1 MGGGFHLVSRV
12 ASPSLALEAE
22 LLRHPVRPDP
32 SLFRQTQLAWRNSR
46 EGSWIP
52 SGPLPATSWSQPGE
66 ALGCLRLTGQS
77 QGVSKAGYRT
87 REGGGGGAHIALF
100 VSLIEHLLYTRPC
113 AGTFGFPGGSD
124 GKESTC

>member
-12 ASPSLALEAE
+12 ASPSLALEAG

-87 REGGGGGAHIALF
+87 RGGGEGELISHFLF
-100 VSLIEHLLYTRPC
+100 P
-113 AGTFGFPGGSD
+113 
-124 GKESTC
+124 